1 MVFLTT
7 LDLEVD
13 VPVRT
18 NDSTQNIRI
27 PTVGNLATVQVAL
40 QDDDIIVTAAT
51 FMPQQDSI
59 EDIPV
64 TDDDLL
70 LLDDEDEDTEKY
82 DWQNEPPTEDFDN
95 LDID

>member
-1 MVFLTT
+1 MTYSQNGLVP
-7 LDLEVD
+7 EVWD
-13 VPVRT
+13 
-18 NDSTQNIRI
+18 I
-27 PTVGNLATVQVAL
+27 AAVQVVL
-40 QDDDIIVTAAT
+40 EDSGGVITAAT

-70 LLDDEDEDTEKY
+70 LLDDEDEDTEEY

-95 LDID
+95 LDIDWVVEIGLE